1 MYVINGIRN
10 KVLGGRG
17 VSAHFHKLLCVGFWI
32 ALLISGI
39 YPKDSFTWV
48 LEVAPAAI
56 LVLILMITYRRFRF
70 TTFTYVWTWIHML
83 ILLIGGHY
91 TYAEVPLFNWLRD
104 AYGLERNY
112 YDRVGHFIQGFVPA
126 LLSREVLIKVVEIQK
141 KGWLE
146 LLVISV
152 CLAFSALYE
161 LLEFAVAKLTGT
173 GAEAFL
179 GTQGDVWDTQWDM
192 TLALIGAMLA
202 MLLFRNVKNIK

>member
-1 MYVINGIRN
+1 MTV
-10 KVLGGRG
+10 
-17 VSAHFHKLLCVGFWI
+17 HFHKLLCVSFWI

-39 YPKDSFTWV
+39 YPKDLFTWF
-48 LEVAPAAI
+48 LEVLPAII

-70 TTFTYVWTWIHML
+70 TTLTYVWVFSHML

-91 TYAEVPLFNWLRD
+91 TYAEVPLFNYFRD
-104 AYGLERNY
+104 AFDLERNY
-112 YDRVGHFIQGFVPA
+112 YDRVGHFMQGFVPA
-126 LLSREVLIKVVEIQK
+126 LLTREVLIKVVGIQK

-161 LLEFAVAKLTGT
+161 LLEFTVAKLTGT

-192 TLALIGAMLA
+192 TFALIGAMLA
-202 MLLFRNVKNIK
+202 MSLFRNVKNIK

>member
-1 MYVINGIRN
+1 MSVH
-10 KVLGGRG
+10 L
-17 VSAHFHKLLCVGFWI
+17 HKLLCTSFWI

-39 YPKDSFTWV
+39 CPKDFFTWC
-48 LEVAPAAI
+48 LEVAPAFI
-56 LVLILMITYRRFRF
+56 VVLILMITYRRFRF
-70 TTFTYVWTWIHML
+70 TTFTYVWIFIHML

-91 TYAEVPLFNWLRD
+91 TYAEVPLFNYFRD
-104 AYGLERNY
+104 TFDLERNY
-112 YDRVGHFIQGFVPA
+112 YDRVGHFMQGFVPA
-126 LLSREVLIKVVEIQK
+126 LIAKEVLVKVVEVQK

-173 GAEAFL
+173 EAEAFL

-192 TLALIGAMLA
+192 TFALIGAILA
-202 MLLFRNVKNIK
+202 LIVFRSKETI

>member
-1 MYVINGIRN
+1 MTVH
-10 KVLGGRG
+10 L
-17 VSAHFHKLLCVGFWI
+17 HKLLCVSFWI
-32 ALLISGI
+32 ALFISGI
-39 YPKDSFTWV
+39 YPKDFFTWC
-48 LEVAPAAI
+48 LEVAPAVI
-56 LVLILMITYRRFRF
+56 LVFILMITYYRFEF
-70 TTFTYVWTWIHML
+70 STVTYVWTWIHML

-104 AYGLERNY
+104 TFELERNY
-112 YDRVGHFIQGFVPA
+112 YDRVGHFMQGFVPA
-126 LLSREVLIKVVEIQK
+126 LLVREVLVKVVGVQK

-192 TLALIGAMLA
+192 TFALFGAILAIMV
-202 MLLFRNVKNIK
+202 FRNKKNI

>member
-1 MYVINGIRN
+1 MSV
-10 KVLGGRG
+10 
-17 VSAHFHKLLCVGFWI
+17 HFHKLLCVSFWI

-39 YPKDSFTWV
+39 YPKDPFTWF
-48 LEVAPAAI
+48 LEVAPAII
-56 LVLILMITYRRFRF
+56 LVLILMITYRHFRF
-70 TTFTYVWTWIHML
+70 TTFTYVWVFIHMS

-91 TYAEVPLFNWLRD
+91 TYAEVPLFNCFRD
-104 AYGLERNY
+104 TFDLERNY
-112 YDRVGHFIQGFVPA
+112 YDRVGHFMQGLVPA
-126 LLSREVLIKVVEIQK
+126 LLTREVLIKVVGIQK

-161 LLEFAVAKLTGT
+161 LLEFTVAKLTGT

-202 MLLFRNVKNIK
+202 MSLFRNAKNIK

>member
-1 MYVINGIRN
+1 MSV
-10 KVLGGRG
+10 
-17 VSAHFHKLLCVGFWI
+17 HFHKLLCVSFGI

-39 YPKDSFTWV
+39 YPKDPFTWF
-48 LEVAPAAI
+48 LEVMPAVI
-56 LVLILMITYRRFRF
+56 LVLVLMITYRSFRFR
-70 TTFTYVWTWIHML
+70 TFTYVWVFIHML

-91 TYAEVPLFNWLRD
+91 TYAEVPLFNYFRD
-104 AYGLERNY
+104 TFDLERNY
-112 YDRVGHFIQGFVPA
+112 YDRVGHFMQGFVPA
-126 LLSREVLIKVVEIQK
+126 LLTKEVLIKVVGIQK

-161 LLEFAVAKLTGT
+161 LLEFTVAKLTGK

-192 TLALIGAMLA
+192 TLALIGAILA
-202 MLLFRNVKNIK
+202 IVVFRDKKTI

>member
-1 MYVINGIRN
+1 MSV
-10 KVLGGRG
+10 
-17 VSAHFHKLLCVGFWI
+17 HFHKLLCISFWI

-39 YPKDSFTWV
+39 YPKDFFTWC
-48 LEVAPAAI
+48 LEVAPAVI
-56 LVLILMITYRRFRF
+56 VVFILMITYRRFRF
-70 TTFTYVWTWIHML
+70 TTFTYVWVFIHML

-91 TYAEVPLFNWLRD
+91 TYAEVPLFNYFRD
-104 AYGLERNY
+104 TFDLERNY
-112 YDRVGHFIQGFVPA
+112 YDRVGHFMQGFVPA
-126 LLSREVLIKVVEIQK
+126 LIAREVLVKVVEIQK

-192 TLALIGAMLA
+192 TLALIGAILA
-202 MLLFRNVKNIK
+202 LIVFRSKKTI